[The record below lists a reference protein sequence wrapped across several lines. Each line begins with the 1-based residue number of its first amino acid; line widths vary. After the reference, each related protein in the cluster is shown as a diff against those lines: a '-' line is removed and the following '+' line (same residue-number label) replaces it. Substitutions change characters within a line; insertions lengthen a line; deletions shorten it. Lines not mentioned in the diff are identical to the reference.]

1 ATPNV
6 APNAAATPNATP
18 TPTQPTPTTAAPPT
32 TAPPT
37 AAAPTTSE
45 PSAAPAARPARPP
58 SAAPAKRDT
67 VRAGMRQLE
76 FAPAR
81 IEVTAGTTVVWTN
94 NAPVQHSVVADNG
107 SFDSGLIDPGK
118 RFAHTFTKAGTYTF
132 HCTPHPF
139 MKGVV
144 VVR

>member
-1 ATPNV
+1 MPTPAPTPAVTPTPNAPSAV
-6 APNAAATPNATP
+6 TNAAPNAAPNAR
-18 TPTQPTPTTAAPPT
+18 TAAPRP
-32 TAPPT
+32 
-37 AAAPTTSE
+37 
-45 PSAAPAARPARPP
+45 APAR
-58 SAAPAKRDT
+58 RDT
-67 VRAGMRQLE
+67 VRATMRQLE

-81 IEVTAGTTVVWTN
+81 IEVAAGTTVIWTN
-94 NAPVQHSVVADNG
+94 NAPLQHSVVADNG

-118 RFAHTFTKAGTYTF
+118 RYAHTFTTPGTYTF